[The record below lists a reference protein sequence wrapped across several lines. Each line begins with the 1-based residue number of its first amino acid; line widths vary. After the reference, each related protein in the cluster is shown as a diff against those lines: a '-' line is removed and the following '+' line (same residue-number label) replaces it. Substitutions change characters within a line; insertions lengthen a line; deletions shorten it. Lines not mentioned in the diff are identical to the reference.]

1 MMRGTTPTL
10 TFTLPFP
17 ASDITEAWITFA
29 QNEMVKLD
37 KPLSEC
43 SCTENKISVTLTQA
57 ETLALT
63 SGRITEIQLACRC
76 GEAVFRSKIIPVPT
90 SRILKDGE
98 I

>member
-1 MMRGTTPTL
+1 MIRGTTPTL
-10 TFTLPFP
+10 TFTLPFS

-29 QNEMVKLD
+29 QNEIIKLD

-43 SCTENKISVTLTQA
+43 TREGNTISVTLTQA
-57 ETLALT
+57 ETLTLT
-63 SGRITEIQLACRC
+63 SGRVTEIQLACRC
-76 GEAVFRSKIIPVPT
+76 GDAVFRSKIIPVPT